1 MSVIVPLTLP
11 QTKLSL
17 SRTDDQLFVQCLVRR
32 KKLVLTPEEWVR
44 QHFIAYLHQKL
55 NYPMSRIAVE
65 KSIQYA
71 GLTKRWDIVV
81 YDSAFLPH
89 ILVECKAPKIPISL
103 DTLYQALTYQKE
115 MQGKFIA
122 LTNGIDHAYFGVD
135 TEKNSLCELKQLP
148 INA

>member
-11 QTKLSL
+11 QTKLLL
-17 SRTDDQLFVQCLVRR
+17 SRKDDQMFVQCLVRR

-44 QHFIAYLHQKL
+44 QHFIAFLNQQL
-55 NYPMSRIAVE
+55 NYPISRIAVE

-81 YDSAFLPH
+81 HDSDFLPH

-122 LTNGIDHAYFGVD
+122 LTNGIDHAFFGVD
-135 TEKNSLCELKQLP
+135 TEKNSLCELTQLP
-148 INA
+148 PYC